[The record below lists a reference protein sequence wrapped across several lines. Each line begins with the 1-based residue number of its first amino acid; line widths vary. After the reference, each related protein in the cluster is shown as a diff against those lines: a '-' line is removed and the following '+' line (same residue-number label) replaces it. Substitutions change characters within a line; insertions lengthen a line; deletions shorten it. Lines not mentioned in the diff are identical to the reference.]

1 MDIIQSKSTND
12 LRSDTT
18 VSNYLIIFYDY
29 SKIIKSYGTEK
40 ITTEQVR
47 DKLDMFQYIFGKTDK
62 FEWWYLEIISSD
74 EESQFTSTEFKEEF
88 QTCGVHL
95 MLAAPY
101 HQEMNGQVE
110 VIWRTLCTISHCLM
124 LNARV
129 L

>member
-1 MDIIQSKSTND
+1 
-12 LRSDTT
+12 
-18 VSNYLIIFYDY
+18 
-29 SKIIKSYGTEK
+29 
-40 ITTEQVR
+40 
-47 DKLDMFQYIFGKTDK
+47 MFQYIFGKTDK

-74 EESQFTSTEFKEEF
+74 AESQFTSTEFKEEC